1 MTKIGSRWHQ
11 EDCNYYSVWNVWVS
25 TTSFWS
31 KECWSNLSTAHG
43 SDSQWVAVL
52 FCVWWYLGFQS
63 WSHLS
68 RGLSPGGFWALPPT
82 LLTIGLPKCEFAIS
96 EVEFYGHNLN
106 SSGCRPLINQTS
118 AIKEFPTPTDKPA
131 LQRFLAMIN
140 FYRKFIK
147 DAALILAPLTN
158 PLKGPGKLLVWSP
171 AMDSAFL

>member
-1 MTKIGSRWHQ
+1 MTKIGSRWHKK
-11 EDCNYYSVWNVWVS
+11 DCNYYSVWNVWVS

-82 LLTIGLPKCEFAIS
+82 WLTISMVCPSVSLRSPKSNSMDTTSTALDAGPWSIKPPPSRNFLLRQTNRLS
-96 EVEFYGHNLN
+96 RDFWPWLTFTGN
-106 SSGCRPLINQTS
+106 SSRTLLLSWPPS
-118 AIKEFPTPTDKPA
+118 PT
-131 LQRFLAMIN
+131 L
-140 FYRKFIK
+140 
-147 DAALILAPLTN
+147 
-158 PLKGPGKLLVWSP
+158 
-171 AMDSAFL
+171 